1 MRILCISPLIVNVL
15 GGVHLPPKTIM
26 LLRGRCTRYF
36 QLIIN
41 GLYIKRGKSA
51 PPYKN
56 FHEKNTLVIQTSQN
70 LPLHFLE
77 LNAKH
82 AQVDNNALKKKNFHV
97 NSNLSSTNCLSLLS
111 LSENF
116 HGCISYA
123 CTLQKINAKLMGY

>member
-1 MRILCISPLIVNVL
+1 MRILCISPLIINVL

-41 GLYIKRGKSA
+41 VLYIKRGKSA

-82 AQVDNNALKKKNFHV
+82 SQVVNNALKKKNFHITRQLV
-97 NSNLSSTNCLSLLS
+97 TLNAASNCDS
-111 LSENF
+111 F
-116 HGCISYA
+116 
-123 CTLQKINAKLMGY
+123 GYSGDSF

>member
-1 MRILCISPLIVNVL
+1 MRILCISPLIINVL

-26 LLRGRCTRYF
+26 LLRGRCTRYL

-41 GLYIKRGKSA
+41 VLYIKRGKSA

-82 AQVDNNALKKKNFHV
+82 V
-97 NSNLSSTNCLSLLS
+97 
-111 LSENF
+111 
-116 HGCISYA
+116 HG
-123 CTLQKINAKLMGY
+123 G

>member
-1 MRILCISPLIVNVL
+1 
-15 GGVHLPPKTIM
+15 M

-41 GLYIKRGKSA
+41 VLYIKRGKSA

-82 AQVDNNALKKKNFHV
+82 VHGGQQRFEKKNFH
-97 NSNLSSTNCLSLLS
+97 
-111 LSENF
+111 
-116 HGCISYA
+116 I
-123 CTLQKINAKLMGY
+123 TLQLVTRSAASDCYSFGYSGDSF

>member
-1 MRILCISPLIVNVL
+1 MKIGNYCQFSIRDAFILKKTPESLKRGVHFLRILCISPLIINVL
-15 GGVHLPPKTIM
+15 GGVHLPPFPQKAIM
-26 LLRGRCTRYF
+26 LLRGRYTRYF

-41 GLYIKRGKSA
+41 VLYIKRGKSA

-82 AQVDNNALKKKNFHV
+82 VH
-97 NSNLSSTNCLSLLS
+97 S
-111 LSENF
+111 
-116 HGCISYA
+116 G
-123 CTLQKINAKLMGY
+123 

>member
-1 MRILCISPLIVNVL
+1 MRILCISPLIINVL

-26 LLRGRCTRYF
+26 LLSERCTRYF

-41 GLYIKRGKSA
+41 VLYIKRGKSA

-56 FHEKNTLVIQTSQN
+56 FHEKNTLVIKTSQI

-82 AQVDNNALKKKNFHV
+82 V
-97 NSNLSSTNCLSLLS
+97 
-111 LSENF
+111 
-116 HGCISYA
+116 HG
-123 CTLQKINAKLMGY
+123 G